1 MLSLLAT
8 SAIALGAAFQ
18 GIGEGLEY
26 TLFGLALV
34 SALPVLWIT
43 LARIAERR
51 YLTRPTKGFLAAALG
66 FDVGG
71 IALVAGAVLLLQ
83 SETSEAAPLLTAG
96 GLLEGLR
103 HAPHPSLVRRRA
115 HRRADRRPHALALK
129 TPREA
134 RP

>member
-96 GLLEGLR
+96 GLLEGLGTLLILLWFVAAR
-103 HAPHPSLVRRRA
+103 IVAPTGDHMHSL
-115 HRRADRRPHALALK
+115 
-129 TPREA
+129 
-134 RP
+134 